1 MSRKIMKLITML
13 AITLLTASSILAEIP
28 KRGGTLVW
36 SIGSTPRHLNP
47 AVQSGIATGEPGAQ
61 LFATPLRFDE
71 NWNPQPYLAKSWEIS
86 TNGLSVTLNL
96 VKDATFHDGEP
107 ITSEDVKFSINTIKA
122 NHPFKTMFASVKDI
136 ETPDKHTAV
145 IKLSKPHPALL
156 LALSSQLGAIIPE
169 HIYGD
174 GQDAKKHPRNSER

>member
-1 MSRKIMKLITML
+1 MTRKIMKLITML
-13 AITLLTASSILAEIP
+13 AITFLVASSILAGTP

-36 SIGSTPRHLNP
+36 SIGTTPRHLNP

-71 NWNPQPYLAKSWEIS
+71 NWKPQPYLAKSWEIS

-96 VKDATFHDGEP
+96 VKGATFHDGEP

-122 NHPFKTMFASVKDI
+122 C
-136 ETPDKHTAV
+136 
-145 IKLSKPHPALL
+145 LL
-156 LALSSQLGAIIPE
+156 YTSPS
-169 HIYGD
+169 
-174 GQDAKKHPRNSER
+174 PRD

>member
-1 MSRKIMKLITML
+1 MGRKIMKLITML
-13 AITLLTASSILAEIP
+13 AITFITATSILAGTP
-28 KRGGTLVW
+28 KSGGTLVW

-86 TNGLSVTLNL
+86 SNGLSVTLNL
-96 VKDATFHDGEP
+96 VKGATFHDGEP

-122 NHPFKTMFASVKDI
+122 NHPFKTMFAAVKDI
-136 ETPDKHTAV
+136 ETPDKNTAL
-145 IKLSKPHPALL
+145 IKLSTPHPALL
-156 LALSSQLGAIIPE
+156 LA
-169 HIYGD
+169 
-174 GQDAKKHPRNSER
+174 

>member
-1 MSRKIMKLITML
+1 MAGT
-13 AITLLTASSILAEIP
+13 P
-28 KRGGTLVW
+28 KRVAPLYGVLDHTQ
-36 SIGSTPRHLNP
+36 HLNP

-96 VKDATFHDGEP
+96 VKGATFHDGEP

-122 NHPFKTMFASVKDI
+122 NHPFKTMFAAVK
-136 ETPDKHTAV
+136 TSRHRASTQP
-145 IKLSKPHPALL
+145 
-156 LALSSQLGAIIPE
+156 
-169 HIYGD
+169 
-174 GQDAKKHPRNSER
+174 

>member
-13 AITLLTASSILAEIP
+13 AITFLAASSILAETP

-71 NWNPQPYLAKSWEIS
+71 NWNPQPYLVKSWEIS

-96 VKDATFHDGEP
+96 VKGATFHDGEP

-122 NHPFKTMFASVKDI
+122 NHPFKTMFAAVKDI

-156 LALSSQLGAIIPE
+156 LALSSQLGAIIP
-169 HIYGD
+169 
-174 GQDAKKHPRNSER
+174 